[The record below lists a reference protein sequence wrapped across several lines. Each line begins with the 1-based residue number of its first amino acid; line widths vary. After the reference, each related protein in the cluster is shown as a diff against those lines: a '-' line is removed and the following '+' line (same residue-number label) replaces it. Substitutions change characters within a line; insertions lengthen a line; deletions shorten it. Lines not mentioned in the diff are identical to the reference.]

1 MNGNLRLFDKGK
13 AFCYTG
19 SMEKAVKNRPYSVF
33 WRIVLIIAGGLLIA
47 DTLFVLTRCYVNLGV
62 IMPAVIGAP
71 LLLIG
76 LFLPLFVKLSRKSR
90 LFRAAAFLVSLAYLL
105 FGVLFA
111 VTTGL
116 MLISSA
122 SPAPNADAVI
132 VLGSGIRG
140 DHPSLTLKYRLDA
153 ALDYLKESPDSLVI
167 VSGGQGPD
175 EIVSE
180 ASVMKKYLVSH
191 GVDPGRV
198 IEEERS
204 ESTQENFEFSKAIV
218 DERLGSGARVVFV
231 TTRFHVFR
239 AERVAA
245 KLGISAE
252 GVPAKGVWYITL
264 NDYLRECAAITA
276 YLLRGDI

>member
-1 MNGNLRLFDKGK
+1 MRFDMLP
-13 AFCYTG
+13 ALCYTQV
-19 SMEKAVKNRPYSVF
+19 MEKTKNKKKASAF
-33 WRIVLIIAGGLLIA
+33 WRILMILAGVLLVL
-47 DTLFVLTRCYVNLGV
+47 DTLFVLTRAYVNLGV
-62 IMPAVIGAP
+62 LMPAIIGAP
-71 LLLIG
+71 LVLVG
-76 LFLPLFVKLSRKSR
+76 LFMPLIVKLSEKSR
-90 LFRAAAFLVSLAYLL
+90 LFRAAAFLVSLAYLM

-116 MLISSA
+116 ILINSA

-140 DHPSLTLKYRLDA
+140 EHPSLTLKYRLDA
-153 ALDYLKESPDSLVI
+153 ALDYLNGSPDSLVI

-180 ASVMKKYLVSH
+180 ASVMKKYLVSR
-191 GVDPGRV
+191 GIDPDRI
-198 IEEERS
+198 IEEDRS

-218 DERLGSGARVVFV
+218 TERLGENARVVFV

-245 KLGISAE
+245 KMGLDAQ

-276 YLLRGDI
+276 YLIRGDI